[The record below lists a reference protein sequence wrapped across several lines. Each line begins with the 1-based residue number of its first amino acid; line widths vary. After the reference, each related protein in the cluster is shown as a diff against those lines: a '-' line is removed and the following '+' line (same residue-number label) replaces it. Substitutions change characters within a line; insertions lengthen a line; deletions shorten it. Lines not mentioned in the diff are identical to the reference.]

1 MLSGMDLRKAC
12 NRTLVCGG
20 WYRDQSDERI
30 QWVCYAGAGLH
41 DWAVYAVRTESHMA
55 DIDIAFTGSKLGSAE
70 AFALTGADED
80 AKSLYR
86 Y

>member
-1 MLSGMDLRKAC
+1 
-12 NRTLVCGG
+12 
-20 WYRDQSDERI
+20 
-30 QWVCYAGAGLH
+30 
-41 DWAVYAVRTESHMA
+41 MA